1 MVSQVEIM
9 RGLDVINKIDEVTK
23 KDSGY
28 IS

>member
-9 RGLDVINKIDEVTK
+9 RGLAVINKIDEVNK